1 MAGSARLVGSLIMVQ
16 WKSRSVTSSRRYYF
30 SVADGSSHPVPQ
42 VFRSK
47 QLRFLDAHPLTK
59 CIGIDPWPYGPHRIT
74 STLQLQ
80 MTGLLLRNHRHDL
93 CTRTTCPRM
102 VSWEWEQMCNPVLGQ
117 FMAFFVGPSYPVSFW
132 PNKGSVHIFSTET
145 QKPPK
150 TAIRIRVIGPFA
162 AVLWQH
168 DCPLRSR
175 HRPRWRPPCSFN
187 VLRLLFGD
195 FIIDPKISAFLVL
208 KSFDAF
214 YLHVVHT
221 FPSSLPKKMLSYEI
235 LPKCLGNQLIMEH
248 PENLRNIPI
257 DSPKRQRI

>member
-1 MAGSARLVGSLIMVQ
+1 MALIA
-16 WKSRSVTSSRRYYF
+16 SHLPFSSRWP
-30 SVADGSSHPVPQ
+30 DCSSE
-42 VFRSK
+42 
-47 QLRFLDAHPLTK
+47 T
-59 CIGIDPWPYGPHRIT
+59 
-74 STLQLQ
+74 
-80 MTGLLLRNHRHDL
+80 TGTIYVHEQRAQAWSRGNG
-93 CTRTTCPRM
+93 
-102 VSWEWEQMCNPVLGQ
+102 EQMCNPVLGQ

-195 FIIDPKISAFLVL
+195 FIIDPKISVFLVL
-208 KSFDAF
+208 KVLIPFIFMLCIRFWSE
-214 YLHVVHT
+214 
-221 FPSSLPKKMLSYEI
+221 KML
-235 LPKCLGNQLIMEH
+235 
-248 PENLRNIPI
+248 R
-257 DSPKRQRI
+257 

>member
-1 MAGSARLVGSLIMVQ
+1 MEKPFRDFVTKVLLFCRWWVKSPCTPGFQVKTAEISGCSSPNKMYRYWSMAI
-16 WKSRSVTSSRRYYF
+16 WP
-30 SVADGSSHPVPQ
+30 SSHHIYPSAPDDRIAPQ
-42 VFRSK
+42 KPPARSMY
-47 QLRFLDAHPLTK
+47 T
-59 CIGIDPWPYGPHRIT
+59 
-74 STLQLQ
+74 
-80 MTGLLLRNHRHDL
+80 NNV
-93 CTRTTCPRM
+93 PRM

-214 YLHVVHT
+214 YLHVVHA

-248 PENLRNIPI
+248 PENLRNIRI